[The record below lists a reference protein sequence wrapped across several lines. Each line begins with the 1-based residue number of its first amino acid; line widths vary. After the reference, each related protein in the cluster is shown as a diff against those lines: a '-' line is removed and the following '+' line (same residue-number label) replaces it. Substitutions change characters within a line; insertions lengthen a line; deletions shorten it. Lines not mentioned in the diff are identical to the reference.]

1 MQFAPP
7 AGKVGAYVQ
16 AMFLED
22 EMKTALPT
30 RPFGKTGLDVTRLG
44 VGAWAMGGNM
54 WGPQDDAESDAAI
67 RHAVDLGINWIDTA
81 AAYGVGHSEEVIGRT
96 LRDLPVDRRPL
107 VFTKGGVIRDADG
120 QNPRRLAEKRSL
132 RNELENSL
140 RRLQVEAI
148 DLYQVHW
155 PADDVPLEDYW
166 ATMLEFKAEGMV
178 KHIGLSN
185 HNAEQ
190 LARAEAM
197 GHVETL
203 QPPFSMIRRETA
215 DSILPW
221 CLAHGT
227 GVICYSPMQAGLL
240 TGSFTRER
248 AAALPDNDWRKTS
261 PEFMGERL
269 DRNLALAEALKPAA
283 EKHATSVSTIAL
295 TWVLAWPGLT
305 AAIVGARSPAQVDGW
320 IDAATIEL
328 DAEDLDEIAAAIAA
342 TGAGQGPARPQ

>member
-1 MQFAPP
+1 
-7 AGKVGAYVQ
+7 
-16 AMFLED
+16 
-22 EMKTALPT
+22 MKTSLPT
-30 RPFGKTGLDVTRLG
+30 RAFGKTGMEITRLG

-54 WGPQDDAESDAAI
+54 WGPQDDADSDAAI
-67 RHAVDLGINWIDTA
+67 RHAIDLGINWIDTA
-81 AAYGVGHSEEVIGRT
+81 AAYGVGHSEEVIGQT
-96 LRDLPVDRRPL
+96 LKALPADRRPF
-107 VFTKGGVIRDADG
+107 VFTKGGVIRDANG
-120 QNPRRLAEKRSL
+120 QNPRRLAEKKSL

-166 ATMLEFKAEGMV
+166 ATMLELKSEGKV

-203 QPPFSMIRRETA
+203 QPPFSMIKRETA
-215 DSILPW
+215 EEILPW
-221 CLAHGT
+221 CAAHGT

-248 AAALPDNDWRKTS
+248 AATLAENDWRKTS
-261 PEFMGERL
+261 PEFTGDRL
-269 DRNLALAEALKPAA
+269 DRNLALAASLKPVAD
-283 EKHATSVSTIAL
+283 KHGTSISTIAL
-295 TWVLAWPGLT
+295 TWALAWPGLT
-305 AAIVGARSPAQVDGW
+305 ATIVGARSPAQVDGW

-328 DAEDLDEIAAAIAA
+328 DAGDLDAIAGTIGT
-342 TGAGQGPARPQ
+342 TGAGQGPVRP